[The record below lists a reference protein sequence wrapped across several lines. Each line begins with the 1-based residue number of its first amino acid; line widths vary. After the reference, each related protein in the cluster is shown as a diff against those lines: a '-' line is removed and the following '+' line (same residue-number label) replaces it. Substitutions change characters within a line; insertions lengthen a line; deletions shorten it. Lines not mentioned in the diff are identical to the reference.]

1 MALDRILRRLIA
13 WQHADG
19 APTPLRAMTV
29 EQARERYRASAIR
42 PPRRDD
48 DPSQTVAVVD
58 EKIDSSD
65 STPIRS
71 RVYTP
76 QADTGR
82 VVTYLHGGGWVT
94 GDLDTHDLACRVLA
108 ASLGAVVVSADY
120 RRAPEFPY
128 PTPLHD
134 AVSAAR
140 WTSRMFP
147 DRHHVLAG
155 DSAGAQLA
163 LGVAL
168 DARTNGEPRIAALL
182 LMYPPVD
189 PSLRIAA
196 AGAHA
201 EGYLLSVDDLTWCY
215 EQYLPEPRHRRE
227 PAVDL
232 LHADL
237 TGLPPTVVATAEFDP
252 LQREGELLVEQLRTG
267 RVPARHVPGPGLVH
281 GSFLIQ
287 DIVPAAAAHAQ
298 QVIREFDAL
307 FTSTRPGGQSV
318 SCRPDPARLDHDAA
332 TTSDSQSVWTASSS
346 PSRNS

>member
-1 MALDRILRRLIA
+1 MPLDRIIRSLIA

-19 APTPLRAMTV
+19 APTPLRAMSV
-29 EQARERYRASAIR
+29 EQARERYRESAIR
-42 PPRRDD
+42 PRRRANE
-48 DPSQTVAVVD
+48 PAVTVVD

-65 STPIRS
+65 SVPIRC

-76 QADTGR
+76 QVDIDR
-82 VVTYLHGGGWVT
+82 VITYLHGGGWVT

-108 ASLGAVVVSADY
+108 ASLGAVVISVDY

-128 PTPLHD
+128 PTPLND
-134 AVSAAR
+134 AISATR
-140 WTSRMFP
+140 WTSHLFP
-147 DRHHVLAG
+147 EHDHVLAG

-168 DARTNGEPRIAALL
+168 DARANGDPRIDALL

-196 AGAHA
+196 AGAHT

-215 EQYLPEPRHRRE
+215 EQYVPDPGHLND
-227 PAVDL
+227 PALDL

-237 TGLPPTVVATAEFDP
+237 SGLPPTVVATAEFDP
-252 LQREGELLVEQLRTG
+252 LQREGELLVEKLRTSG
-267 RVPARHVPGPGLVH
+267 VSVRHVPGPGLVH

-287 DIVPAAAAHAQ
+287 DIVPAAAANAQ
-298 QVIREFDAL
+298 QVIQEFDAVL
-307 FTSTRPGGQSV
+307 TS
-318 SCRPDPARLDHDAA
+318 ARQH
-332 TTSDSQSVWTASSS
+332 TA
-346 PSRNS
+346 